1 MCELLWA
8 EAGNGRNQLAI
19 YSYPSLTR
27 LRSCQALNLTYRG
40 QYSVS
45 VCGFLLLF
53 VLRDTCDD
61 AGISCHGDMRV
72 LWGPGLASQ
81 YCAGVVM
88 TLLSAGNSWSTCQSR
103 ANPSPPL
110 KWGYQD
116 RDMTRITWSVLRQR
130 NMLAIAIGLH
140 SANIWNLSSIQPV
153 LNCNFILTFVA
164 CIAANS
170 KTWIRFPNSIQFES
184 QLSANFILLF
194 TFLAFSHY
202 TLISQMS

>member
-61 AGISCHGDMRV
+61 AGISCHGTCVYCGGLGGPVSTV
-72 LWGPGLASQ
+72 LML
-81 YCAGVVM
+81 
-88 TLLSAGNSWSTCQSR
+88 TLLSAGSSWSTCQSR

-110 KWGYQD
+110 KWGYRD